1 MTVKIIRNTGFLGMG
16 SSFRVLVNEEKRQK
30 VKNDQTVVINIPSS
44 PTKIQ
49 VTQYGVKSKEMLVD
63 SGDEVEITTR
73 LIGKLFL
80 PLLILSSL
88 MQTLISNLSIRTVI
102 SANLLFVSI
111 VLGICFLIP
120 GAIFQLKKVDTK
132 PW

>member
-30 VKNDQTVVINIPSS
+30 VKNDQTIVINIPSS

>member
-111 VLGICFLIP
+111 VLGVCFLIP